1 MPTPIDGPDG
11 NAPGR
16 LFIGLMSGT
25 STDGV
30 DGVLVRLHAGARPV
44 LLASASLDM
53 PDALRDE
60 LLALNRAGPDELARA
75 ALAANE
81 LARLYAEAVT
91 VLLAQAGRGAGFG
104 SDIGAAGGGAASGGA
119 AGGGAA
125 GSGASSLGAAHGGS
139 AGLGAADVTAIGAH
153 GQTVRHRPELG
164 YTLQLNAPALL
175 AELTGI
181 DVVADFRSRDVAAG
195 GQGAPLVPPFHAA
208 MFGGTQPRAVLNL
221 GGIANLTLLDE
232 GQPPRGFDTGP
243 ANMLLDFWCHQHTG
257 RPYDDEGR
265 WAATGQA
272 SDALLDLLID
282 DEPWFALPPPKSTG
296 RDLFDSVWLAQ
307 RLNAYAGPALSPAD
321 VQATLQRLTART
333 VAEALERTLPHARD
347 VLVCGGG
354 ARNTGLMQDLAHYL
368 QRPVRSTDTE
378 GVPAQWVE
386 ALAFA
391 WLAQAHVDRIP
402 ASVPAVTGAKAA
414 RVLGAL
420 YPR

>member
-1 MPTPIDGPDG
+1 MLPHTDGPDG

-30 DGVLVRLHAGARPV
+30 DGVLVRLQAGARPG

-53 PDALRDE
+53 PEALRDE
-60 LLALNRAGPDELARA
+60 LLALNRAGQDELARA
-75 ALAANE
+75 ALAGNA

-91 VLLAQAGRGAGFG
+91 VLLAQ
-104 SDIGAAGGGAASGGA
+104 SG
-119 AGGGAA
+119 
-125 GSGASSLGAAHGGS
+125 HGT
-139 AGLGAADVTAIGAH
+139 ADVTAIGAH

-164 YTLQLNAPALL
+164 YTVQLNNPALL
-175 AELTGI
+175 AELSGI

-208 MFGGTQPRAVLNL
+208 MFGGAQPRAVLNL
-221 GGIANLTLLDE
+221 GGIANLTLLD
-232 GQPPRGFDTGP
+232 GGSAPRGFDTGP
-243 ANMLLDFWCHQHTG
+243 ANMLLDFWSHQHTG
-257 RPYDDEGR
+257 QPYDDDGR
-265 WAATGQA
+265 WAATGHVNA
-272 SDALLDLLID
+272 DLLQLLIA

-307 RLNAYAGPALSPAD
+307 RLNAFSGPALAPAD

-333 VAEALERTLPHARD
+333 VADALERTLPHARD

-354 ARNTGLMQDLAHYL
+354 ARNTGLMQDLADCL
-368 QRPVRSTDTE
+368 RRPVHATDTE

-391 WLAQAHVDRIP
+391 WLAQAHVDRVP
-402 ASVPAVTGAKAA
+402 ASVPAVTGARSA